1 MVYLCVIIQG
11 LGVGVDGRED
21 AETRDARRETRSDA
35 VRERIRELID
45 NEE

>member
-1 MVYLCVIIQG
+1 MVYLCVIIEG
-11 LGVGVDGRED
+11 LGVGVEGRED
-21 AETRDARRETRSDA
+21 AETETRDAETRSDA

>member
-1 MVYLCVIIQG
+1 MESTG
-11 LGVGVDGRED
+11 GKTMRRR
-21 AETRDARRETRSDA
+21 ETRDAETRSDA